1 MGELA
6 TRFGGKISGELIRAD
21 DWNGLIDGIESQLTA
36 LETRVNGKIDALVP
50 RIAAA
55 EGRLAEIGQSL
66 VPLQAL
72 ATSLLARQRRID
84 LNSTRTTFAIG
95 ERAEIVARVTD
106 LLGAPLNLTNPAARP
121 FIDFVCV
128 WGTLKAAPG
137 FASVAGTGG
146 RTVTVQVNAS
156 GEARVLLRAEA
167 GEELAEEQE
176 IEVSAVMATEI
187 RASKSVA
194 AAFLDAPTPGSAD
207 LAPAYAAVTSAYQR
221 ADTAV
226 MRNYIDTTYLAK
238 PGRSYT
244 PMTQAFA
251 INWRDEHATV
261 LAFMKPDDSP
271 GTADGAMAVGSIRV
285 TFRDWIYPWIMTH
298 FLPVKPEVVSIY
310 KDQFGPRVDRDMQA
324 TVKGFWDV
332 IETRTKNRGILGAQR
347 EFAAAQEALTSF
359 APANAPTH
367 LGGVIQAVGSGLS
380 IQRSLAYGQAV
391 APLVLE
397 DVAPARGFSQG
408 SVRGESF
415 AIEAVE
421 TVKSDARNAVAAAE
435 TRIMTKV
442 SAETVS
448 FQTKLLEEGG
458 PVRLAETLARSAKAD
473 VTRVNE
479 ALGNKANLDTVG
491 RILTARGLQ
500 R

>member
-6 TRFGGKISGELIRAD
+6 TRFGGKISGELIRAE
-21 DWNGLIDGIESQLTA
+21 DWNGLINGIEAQLTG
-36 LETRVNGKIDALVP
+36 LETRVNG
-50 RIAAA
+50 RIAAL
-55 EGRLAEIGQSL
+55 EPRLAAAEARLTAIAQSL

-72 ATSLLARQRRID
+72 AASLLDRQRRIG
-84 LNSTRTTFAIG
+84 LNATRTTFAVG

-106 LLGAPLNLTNPAARP
+106 LLGTSLNLANEATRP
-121 FIDFVCV
+121 WIDFVTV

-146 RTVTVQVNAS
+146 RTVTVQVNAA

-167 GEELAEEQE
+167 GIELAEEQE
-176 IEVSAVMATEI
+176 LEVSAVLGTNVGA
-187 RASKSVA
+187 RNVA
-194 AAFLDAPTPGSAD
+194 RAFLDAPTPGSTD

-226 MRNYIDTTYLAK
+226 MRNYIDATYLAK
-238 PGRSYT
+238 PSRAYT
-244 PMTQAFA
+244 PLTQAFA

-261 LAFMKPDDSP
+261 LAFMKPDDNPGSP
-271 GTADGAMAVGSIRV
+271 DGAMAVGSIRV
-285 TFRDWIYPWIMTH
+285 TFRDWIYPWIMTQ
-298 FLPVKPEVVSIY
+298 FMPVKPEIVSTY
-310 KDQFGPRVDRDMQA
+310 RDQFGPKIRGGIEASVSG
-324 TVKGFWDV
+324 VWKV
-332 IETRTKNRGILGAQR
+332 IENQTKNIGILGAQR
-347 EFAAAQEALTSF
+347 EFAAAQEALKGLTF
-359 APANAPTH
+359 PEAPSYLA
-367 LGGVIQAVGSGLS
+367 GVVQAVGSGLS
-380 IQRSLAYGQAV
+380 VQRSLVYGQAV

-397 DVAPARGFSQG
+397 DVTPARGFSMG
-408 SVRGESF
+408 FVRGESF

-421 TVKSDARNAVAAAE
+421 AVKSDARNTFAAAE
-435 TRIMTKV
+435 ARIMTKV

-448 FQTKLLEEGG
+448 FQNKLLEEGG